1 MSWIDDQKHLK
12 EVQYRTPQR
21 LNARFELHRRF
32 SQQTEDFLSWT
43 GRMLPITA
51 GQRLLDVGCGPAR
64 LWQTLTDLPEAVRV
78 VLADFSAGMMRTA
91 RHALHADG
99 RFGFAQADVQALPM
113 QAALFDGVVA
123 NHMLYHVPDIDHA
136 VRELA
141 RVLRPGGWLC
151 TACNGVGHVQEIYQ
165 LAGRFTHK
173 SMAADPG
180 LRYSLENG
188 ADFLAECFT
197 DIRVLRHAGDL
208 WVTEAQP
215 LVDYILTIWS
225 QDDGEPGWVEQLLAE
240 IEGQIARSGGVRIT
254 RSTGLILAR
263 RR

>member
-1 MSWIDDQKHLK
+1 MSWIDDQKHLR

-32 SQQTEDFLSWT
+32 SQQTEDFLTWT
-43 GRMLPITA
+43 TRMLPVMP
-51 GQRLLDVGCGPAR
+51 GQRSLDVGCGPAR
-64 LWQTLTDLPEAVRV
+64 LWQTFAELPNGVQV
-78 VLADFSAGMMRTA
+78 MLADFSAGMIGTA
-91 RHALHADG
+91 CHALKTDR
-99 RFGFAQADVQALPM
+99 RFGFVQADVQTLPM
-113 QAALFDGVVA
+113 STATFDGVVA
-123 NHMLYHVPDIDHA
+123 NHMLYHVPDIGRA
-136 VRELA
+136 VAELG
-141 RVLRPGGWLC
+141 RVLKPKGWLC

-165 LAGRFTHK
+165 LASRFTRK
-173 SMAADPG
+173 PMAADPG

-188 ADFLAECFT
+188 ADFLAELFT
-197 DIRVLRHAGDL
+197 EIRVLYHAGNL

-225 QDDGEPGWVEQLLAE
+225 EDDGEPGWVEQLLAE
-240 IEGQIARSGGVRIT
+240 IEGQIARFGGVQIT